1 VANETPVTPTPT
13 PVPDSIP
20 ITDPTAS
27 QAIPIDLNPEYDPA
41 KDTRAPFLKTNLNPS
56 GPTIEAAPE
65 PSVVQKAKKIV
76 TEGIPRYSSRTVEN
90 PKYGRE
96 QFLSPEEALTPA
108 EQKQA
113 PVLTG
118 ALESAGGLTSP
129 GTIGTVAATAGLGE
143 TPALIQK
150 VAEGLFALQ
159 MGKGVYDQ
167 YPELKA
173 SIEKGK
179 AATTPEQRADAFAD
193 TQRILTHM
201 GVDSFMALEA
211 ATHAGKGAG
220 EVASK
225 VGTHLKDLAQTA
237 VASAKEEGKA
247 ALEAKAPEG
256 SLEAGF
262 AKLGGKKVGSVPQ
275 QLYHGTPSGDLR
287 GGEQGL
293 HVGTQR
299 AATQA
304 LEARIG
310 IRADGQP
317 WDGTQEYGKTLLAGK
332 KTLAKLDPT
341 GNNVTGYNVD
351 VPEEDHYPTIGKAVY
366 SDKTPV
372 ATDAKPN
379 VMPVKITGPMRN
391 TPARPLT
398 DVGANRIGAK
408 IKGQSEAAG
417 AYYKNIGEDEG
428 SISAVLPGPG
438 HVDPEAF
445 ASVGGKFVGK
455 TPEPPAPAVAYHPDL
470 QKIADKFGTHTD
482 PTKIADGPSFIAPDG
497 KFIPL
502 GSTHHDM
509 AIDWAQGS
517 KGPTRE
523 APDNRVA
530 FINDSKAVRVRP
542 TTDKGG
548 TTLHISVPREGISP
562 EQIDALKQ
570 GVAKGLGYGNVM
582 METADN
588 PRDIKTAPYKE
599 LATDT
604 DIEPMLKQIGAH
616 PDQQDLL
623 SKELQS
629 PLKEKY
635 TVEITDADGT
645 THMEPIEAFSSKNAI
660 AVAQKKFPG
669 TRAYSWRIEKMGE
682 REPSTEYS
690 VPTGKLAKMPASA
703 GRPEIHTIR
712 HELGH
717 AMVGQN
723 EGLVTGGMLSSSHPD
738 LGKDA
743 RAAVRWP
750 GRENILFNPA
760 GQVRP
765 DKVAPIVKTLMGG
778 IAADEVFNDLP
789 RSANHNFFL
798 GTGGDGSRAYQ
809 ILQAAG
815 VSHEDAMEYMH
826 KAIDAGKEYL
836 QHPAVSG
843 IINENAGFREAG
855 LSRQFHASPD
865 RLTSMHQE
873 AQRRIANATG
883 QEQPDN
889 RAVSGEGLTGREGNV
904 ARGEGGSAQATGTS
918 PAEAKKGIVSK
929 EKIKTPEDDQLSAH
943 EEGGG
948 STFTPAGENL
958 AGKDLYSVGAYP
970 ERTVQ
975 VDKLTP
981 EVLAKF
987 KADNADVLE
996 KGDHAVGTWKDP
1008 DTGKAV
1014 LDVSK
1019 TYADRAEAVAAG
1031 KDANQKAIY
1040 HLGGEGEIQTGGT
1053 GEGPAPKLSAK
1064 EQKAAD
1070 KATAAAAQQAAV
1082 FKPSTGGTPEAPAAG
1097 AAPAAS
1103 KDIPTVSTRV
1113 PTKKV
1118 KGEVVEDHTQRDM
1131 TSDMDAAKAAP
1142 GYLQKMVNR
1151 TNTTPGFTPPEG
1163 DALAHANA
1171 YIRHAADNIKFVMSK
1186 MLPDAIKRDEKWY
1199 PVGAHERVQ
1208 AVAAQ
1213 HGFTPHQ
1220 IAGVTAVESPMT
1232 DWDQNTSLAER
1243 TANIWKNQQATK
1255 FTPEMQDAADNIT
1268 SLPANSSFKP
1278 LIKKVQGKTL
1288 AELPTTEQQAI
1299 WLRLYDEGHNPREYQ
1314 TWNPDGTSNGLALNQ
1329 DGSPRNVGWSFQS
1342 HIQKAIEILKDGSP
1356 ENISKNLGY
1365 GHKVRN
1371 FYNNMLSPDDPR
1383 YLTMDTHAIN
1393 VAQLRPMS
1401 GKIPAVRD
1409 NFGNIKNGEYGLKG
1423 TYALHDAAYRLAAKE
1438 LDIPI
1443 PSRLQSP
1450 TWTKIRDV
1458 FTDDFKTPENQQAI
1472 DAIWKEHS
1480 DGKITADQARNRIW
1494 DYATEWN
1501 RENAAGTGA
1510 PADQGK
1516 LFAAGVSGEP
1526 ASGTGRGTGVGTPRE
1541 VPEEELGSTDFNFG
1555 ANVKDVHAENTAKV
1569 AEMMKA
1575 KQEAMQKGLGKG
1587 LKKK

>member
-1 VANETPVTPTPT
+1 MATDTPVTPTPAPT
-13 PVPDSIP
+13 PAAPPPDEGFLHSLATSLGI
-20 ITDPTAS
+20 DPEAVKATAKAIYEHPVEAAKTVGGEAANEVI
-27 QAIPIDLNPEYDPA
+27 QANLHPIDTY
-41 KDTRAPFLKTNLNPS
+41 K
-56 GPTIEAAPE
+56 EA
-65 PSVVQKAKKIV
+65 
-76 TEGIPRYSSRTVEN
+76 
-90 PKYGRE
+90 
-96 QFLSPEEALTPA
+96 
-108 EQKQA
+108 
-113 PVLTG
+113 
-118 ALESAGGLTSP
+118 
-129 GTIGTVAATAGLGE
+129 
-143 TPALIQK
+143 
-150 VAEGLFALQ
+150 
-159 MGKGVYDQ
+159 GKGV
-167 YPELKA
+167 LA
-173 SIEKGK
+173 SI
-179 AATTPEQRADAFAD
+179 TNPDA
-193 TQRILTHM
+193 Q
-201 GVDSFMALEA
+201 
-211 ATHAGKGAG
+211 
-220 EVASK
+220 EVAK
-225 VGTHLKDLAQTA
+225 QRFAQPGVGNKIAGATEYLSSGVPLVGGNLVKAEEQAKQGNLAGSLGTAIGTAAPFVTESEPVQAAKAHLEETGRTFLQ
-237 VASAKEEGKA
+237 SAKEGMQRA
-247 ALEAKAPEG
+247 AVATAPEG
-256 SLEAGF
+256 SAEAGF
-262 AKLGGKKVGSVPQ
+262 AKIPGSKKVRGATPKPTEPVEPTEDKLAAVP
-275 QLYHGTPSGDLR
+275 
-287 GGEQGL
+287 
-293 HVGTQR
+293 
-299 AATQA
+299 
-304 LEARIG
+304 
-310 IRADGQP
+310 
-317 WDGTQEYGKTLLAGK
+317 
-332 KTLAKLDPT
+332 
-341 GNNVTGYNVD
+341 
-351 VPEEDHYPTIGKAVY
+351 
-366 SDKTPV
+366 
-372 ATDAKPN
+372 
-379 VMPVKITGPMRN
+379 
-391 TPARPLT
+391 
-398 DVGANRIGAK
+398 GA
-408 IKGQSEAAG
+408 
-417 AYYKNIGEDEG
+417 
-428 SISAVLPGPG
+428 
-438 HVDPEAF
+438 
-445 ASVGGKFVGK
+445 KFVGK
-455 TPEPPAPAVAYHPDL
+455 APSPAEPVSAPAETAADVEKPYQAVEKTPETAASVEKPYHPDL
-470 QKIADKFGTHTD
+470 QKVIDLPGVKVHTD
-482 PTKIADGPSFIAPDG
+482 PKQVTEAAHFVTPDG
-497 KFIPL
+497 KFVRLPA
-502 GSTHHDM
+502 GVDHDR
-509 AIDWAQGS
+509 AIESANPERPS
-517 KGPTRE
+517 N
-523 APDNRVA
+523 ALPDNRVE
-530 FINDSKAVRVRP
+530 FLNDTNTIRVRP
-542 TTDKGG
+542 AMGDRGG
-548 TTLHISVPREGISP
+548 PTLHVMVPKEGVTP
-562 EQIDALKQ
+562 EQVDALKQ
-570 GVAKGLGYGNVM
+570 SVGQGLGRYGNLM
-582 METADN
+582 LETADT
-588 PRDIKTAPYKE
+588 PSKSQSKYQEMVSPAHVD
-599 LATDT
+599 D
-604 DIEPMLKQIGAH
+604 MLKEIGAH

-889 RAVSGEGLTGREGNV
+889 RAVSGEGLTGREGDV
-904 ARGEGGSAQATGTS
+904 ARGEGGSAQATGTW

-958 AGKDLYSVGAYP
+958 AGKNLYSVGAYP
-970 ERTVQ
+970 ERTLH

-987 KADNADVLE
+987 KADNADVLSQP
-996 KGDHAVGTWKDP
+996 DHAVGTWKDP

-1186 MLPDAIKRDEKWY
+1186 LLPDAIKRDEKWY

-1329 DGSPRNVGWSFQS
+1329 DGSPRNVSWSFQS

-1516 LFAAGVSGEP
+1516 LFEAGVSGEP